1 MHLPNPI
8 HFSTFS
14 APFLWNVSL
23 SLPASPTPLPN
34 TVYFFA
40 ALNNL
45 AVFVTDT
52 FSIWA
57 PTVWLVWIPF
67 ASRCIKHW
75 LSDLIKGCHTLP
87 VALTVKLLSWKHT
100 NTPGFPKKCVYI
112 IVHISKK
119 KCVALVFDSSCFWSV
134 ENKSHFL
141 FLPSWLAAKFRIRF
155 KMLLHAST
163 YIAPACASVFLKT
176 VF

>member
-119 KCVALVFDSSCFWSV
+119 NVL
-134 ENKSHFL
+134 HL
-141 FLPSWLAAKFRIRF
+141 FLIVHVFGLWKIKATFF
-155 KMLLHAST
+155 FCLLGSQQNLEFVSKCYYMQVLT
-163 YIAPACASVFLKT
+163 
-176 VF
+176 